1 MRKLVAGFKGDKTK
15 KKLPIDSGN
24 YDRPVNENSTSVN
37 IVPTNIFFEILKND
51 TNY

>member
-15 KKLPIDSGN
+15 KKLPTDSGGN

-37 IVPTNIFFEILKND
+37 IVTTNIFVGNTEK
-51 TNY
+51 